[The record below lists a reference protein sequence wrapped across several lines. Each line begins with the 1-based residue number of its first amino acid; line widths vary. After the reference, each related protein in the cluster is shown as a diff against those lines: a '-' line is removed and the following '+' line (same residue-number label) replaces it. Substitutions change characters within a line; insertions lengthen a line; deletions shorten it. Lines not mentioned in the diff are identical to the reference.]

1 MSVEDIGKFR
11 GFFMKSKYMLIHTH
25 SSMNNT
31 EGVKSAE
38 GDNIKYPRVKKAFQV
53 EETTASL

>member
-1 MSVEDIGKFR
+1 
-11 GFFMKSKYMLIHTH
+11 MKSKYMRAHSH
-25 SSMNNT
+25 SSMNST
-31 EGVKSAE
+31 QGVKSAE

>member
-1 MSVEDIGKFR
+1 
-11 GFFMKSKYMLIHTH
+11 MKSKYMLIHTH